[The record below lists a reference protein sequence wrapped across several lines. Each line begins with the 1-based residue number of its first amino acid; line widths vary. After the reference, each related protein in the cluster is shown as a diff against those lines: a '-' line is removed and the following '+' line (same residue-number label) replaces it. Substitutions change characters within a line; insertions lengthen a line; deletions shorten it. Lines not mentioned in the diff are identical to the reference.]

1 MLRTITNNLIKRSI
15 LLADDHGLVAEAF
28 SILLEQTG
36 QFTVT
41 VVHNLMDAKAA
52 IVAHGEFDLVLLD
65 VMMPTLD
72 GLQALAQWRAHERA
86 LGVHTPIV
94 MVTAHAMLGDEEK
107 MLAAGADGY
116 VSKPVDLKALSAVI
130 GKVCHSPTSIV

>member
-52 IVAHGEFDLVLLD
+52 IVAHGEFARVLLD
-65 VMMPTLD
+65 VRMPGGLVGIGAAEVATAGAAGILLKSKPITDTLHAID
-72 GLQALAQWRAHERA
+72 RMLAGDRLYPMLNAVPLAQFVQASRATA
-86 LGVHTPIV
+86 V
-94 MVTAHAMLGDEEK
+94 MH
-107 MLAAGADGY
+107 
-116 VSKPVDLKALSAVI
+116 
-130 GKVCHSPTSIV
+130 